1 MKPVDHVTPALP
13 SKWVRRT
20 DARDR
25 KRDPNKD
32 RQLKRDPKQPLGQ
45 DPNGRTHIIDDLA

>member
-20 DARDR
+20 DDRDR
-25 KRDPNKD
+25 KRDPRKD
-32 RQLKRDPKQPLGQ
+32 RQQNTDPVGDWMKK
-45 DPNGRTHIIDDLA
+45 IFSF